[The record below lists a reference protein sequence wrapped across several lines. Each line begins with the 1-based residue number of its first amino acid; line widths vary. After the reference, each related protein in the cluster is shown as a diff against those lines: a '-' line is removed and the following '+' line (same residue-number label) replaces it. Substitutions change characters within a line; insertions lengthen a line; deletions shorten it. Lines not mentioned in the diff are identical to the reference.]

1 MTTIRQLPLALQNRI
16 AAGEVIERPAAAVKE
31 LVENA
36 IDAGAHNISIE
47 IVGSGAQMIR
57 IQDDGIGMTPS
68 DLQMAV
74 ARHATSKIKGDDLL
88 DIHTFGFRGE
98 ALPSIGAVAH
108 LSIISRHASEP
119 HAWHLS
125 VDNSAQ
131 SALRPAARD
140 KGTLVELRDLFHA
153 FPARLKFLKSERAER
168 AAIIEVLERLALAQP
183 AVSLSWSFD
192 AKAPRKVAATTEPSP
207 SRARLS
213 ALLGEALIAQALE
226 VEGLGE
232 ALSLSG
238 LIGHPSQH
246 HPTTRMQFVF
256 VNGRP
261 VRDRLLMGA
270 LRAAY
275 GDTLRRDRF
284 PFAALFIDVDVQ
296 DIDVNVHPAKTE
308 IRFRDAAAMRSLL
321 VGSVRAALER
331 SGITPLSHRLN
342 DYMDSQSGTPL
353 QSQGFAEAQQ
363 SAFMQDMPP
372 LARMSEEN
380 ITALHHPLGAARAQL
395 HATYILSQT
404 EDGLILVDQHAAH
417 ERIVYEK
424 LKTALQGQGLPR
436 QILLV
441 PDLPQLSA
449 AQCEALLGEAGEL
462 QKWGFAIESFGPD
475 QILVR
480 EVPSM
485 AGDAETTQLLSAIAD
500 EILTFGSST
509 KAEDRL
515 WAIASTIACHGSVR
529 AGRILRQE
537 EMNALLREMETTP
550 LSGTCNHG
558 RPTYVHLSR
567 HDLERLFS
575 RR

>member
-36 IDAGAHNISIE
+36 IDAGARNIIVE
-47 IVGSGAQMIR
+47 IAGSGAQMIR
-57 IQDDGIGMTPS
+57 IQDDGSGMTAT

-108 LSIISRHASEP
+108 LTIVSRHASEP
-119 HAWHLS
+119 HAWALS
-125 VDNSAQ
+125 IINSAQ
-131 SALRPAARD
+131 SDIRPAARD

-183 AVSLSWSFD
+183 QVSLSWSFD
-192 AKAPRKVAATTEPSP
+192 AKTPRKLSAVSEPSP

-213 ALLGEALIAQALE
+213 DLLGDALIAQALE
-226 VEGLGE
+226 VEGAVAGLR
-232 ALSLSG
+232 LCG

-284 PFAALFIDVDVQ
+284 PFVALFIDVEVQ

-308 IRFRDAAAMRSLL
+308 IRFRDASAMRSLL
-321 VGSVRAALER
+321 IGSVRAALQR
-331 SGITPLSHRLN
+331 SGVTPLSHRLN
-342 DYMDSQSGTPL
+342 EYAAPSPTKSSHGFGEEQQSG
-353 QSQGFAEAQQ
+353 
-363 SAFMQDMPP
+363 FMHDMPP
-372 LARMSEEN
+372 AARMGEQN
-380 ITALHHPLGAARAQL
+380 NAALLHPLGAARAQL

-404 EDGLILVDQHAAH
+404 QDGLILVDQHAAH

-449 AQCEALLGEAGEL
+449 AQCEALLGEADEL
-462 QKWGFAIESFGPD
+462 QKWGFAIEGFGPD

-515 WAIASTIACHGSVR
+515 WAIASSIACHGSVR